1 MEKMA
6 ISQIIRKAS
15 PFLKWAGGKTQL
27 LPVLLNYIPAHFDT
41 YIEPF
46 VGGGALFFE
55 LQPAKAVLADSNPEL
70 INCYAMVRDKV
81 EDLIAVLSPY
91 PYFEEF
97 YYAIRAET
105 PEDPVL
111 RAARMI
117 YLNRTCYNGLYRVN
131 KQGQFNVPFGRYRNP
146 LICDPERL
154 RAASYAL
161 RNAELCGADYQETL
175 RQYAKPGDFVYIDP
189 PYHPVSKY
197 SDFKRYTAEFFYIDD
212 QRVLAKT
219 ARELTQQ
226 GCCVLVSNSY
236 CDFILDIYNGCEVI
250 EVSARRNI
258 NKDPQK
264 RGKVKEVLVVCRH
277 YSSYPRIIHQLAL
290 WEASRE
296 FSLLFGMM

>member
-1 MEKMA
+1 MT
-6 ISQIIRKAS
+6 ISQIVRNAS

-27 LPVLLNYIPAHFDT
+27 LPILLNYIPSHFDT

-55 LQPAKAVLADSNPEL
+55 LQPAKAVLTDSNPEL
-70 INCYAMVRDKV
+70 INCYTMVRDRV
-81 EDLIAVLSPY
+81 EDLISVLHSY
-91 PYFEEF
+91 PYSEEF
-97 YYAIRAET
+97 YYAVRAEI
-105 PEDPVL
+105 PEEPVL

-131 KQGQFNVPFGRYRNP
+131 KKGQFNVPFGRYKSP

-161 RNAELCGADYQETL
+161 RNAELRCADYQETL
-175 RQYAKPGDFVYIDP
+175 RQCARPSDFIYIDP
-189 PYHPVSKY
+189 PYHPISKY
-197 SDFKRYTAEFFYIDD
+197 SDFKRYTPEFFYTDD

-219 ARELTQQ
+219 VKELVQQ
-226 GCCVLVSNSY
+226 GCYILVSNSY
-236 CDFILDIYNGCEVI
+236 CDFILDLYSGYEII

-264 RGKVKEVLVVCRH
+264 RGEVREVLVVCRH
-277 YSSYPRIIHQLAL
+277 YSLSHQTTRQLAL
-290 WEASRE
+290 WEVNRE
-296 FSLLFGMM
+296 SSLLFGMP